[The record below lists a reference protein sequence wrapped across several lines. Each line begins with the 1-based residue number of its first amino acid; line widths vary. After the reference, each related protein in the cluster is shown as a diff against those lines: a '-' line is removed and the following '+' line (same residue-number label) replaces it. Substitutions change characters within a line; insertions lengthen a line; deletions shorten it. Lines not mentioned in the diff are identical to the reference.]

1 MLTARNNDLKYK
13 QIMPHSTE
21 QKTTGS
27 LPDLHQQAFFIKNRK
42 RFQHDGG
49 RAWILD
55 GQLHEAVKNAN
66 YRIERGVP
74 TSERLKNTGKDV
86 IEKKAGVLISKTNSY
101 RKL

>member
-1 MLTARNNDLKYK
+1 
-13 QIMPHSTE
+13 MPDFTE
-21 QKTTGS
+21 QKKASS
-27 LPDLHQQAFFIKNRK
+27 LPDLHQQAFLIKNRK

-74 TSERLKNTGKDV
+74 LSDRLKNTGKDV
-86 IEKKAGVLISKTNSY
+86 IEQKAGILIAKTNSY